1 MKQPSVAASCIISFC
16 RTEHFCAVFRSDA
29 AATST
34 ATVTPPS
41 GAKPLENFPR
51 VCRSRRRRLIRGAFK
66 VVFFIEK
73 LQMKRMPQ
81 KWFHLSANEAFADP
95 VSKLRSNKLQPAN
108 TNEICLPT
116 AKQVGPGKTGF
127 HGQEPPT
134 LRLAVGKIYI
144 WLSWPHP
151 GPAEAPL
158 SKPLSPGTL
167 YQRKA
172 LCLFTS
178 GQRLRLL
185 SGRKRFRGLSNF
197 QISEFSEQKLQKL
210 HQNNHPAQLLTPPKT
225 LHIHTGV
232 GGITEKCKSAEGQ
245 TQQLLINTV
254 NKERR

>member
-16 RTEHFCAVFRSDA
+16 RTDHFFAVFRSDA
-29 AATST
+29 AATS
-34 ATVTPPS
+34 TVTPPS

-81 KWFHLSANEAFADP
+81 KWFHLSPNEAFADP

-108 TNEICLPT
+108 TSEICLPT
-116 AKQVGPGKTGF
+116 AQQVGPGNTGS

-134 LRLAVGKIYI
+134 LRLAVGKIHI
-144 WLSWPHP
+144 RLSWPHP

-158 SKPLSPGTL
+158 SKPLSPGTPF
-167 YQRKA
+167 A
-172 LCLFTS
+172 S

-197 QISEFSEQKLQKL
+197 QISEFSERKLQKTAPEEPSSATL
-210 HQNNHPAQLLTPPKT
+210 DTAENTAYSYGRGRNNR
-225 LHIHTGV
+225 
-232 GGITEKCKSAEGQ
+232 EM
-245 TQQLLINTV
+245 
-254 NKERR
+254 